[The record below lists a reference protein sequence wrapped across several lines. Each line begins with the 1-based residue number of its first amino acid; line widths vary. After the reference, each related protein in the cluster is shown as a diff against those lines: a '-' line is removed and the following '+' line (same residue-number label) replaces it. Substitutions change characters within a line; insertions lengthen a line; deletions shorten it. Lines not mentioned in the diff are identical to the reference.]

1 MTDRT
6 FRRVAGWLAII
17 AMPLAYAN
25 VGLALVAV
33 GFDLGILS
41 DAQAGLQI
49 IARNPAGAVLTRW
62 SMVADMLGFY
72 LLLIPLAL
80 VLWDWLREQSPAW
93 VSLATLLGLGYL
105 FCGAA
110 GAAVLAAV
118 LPAQI
123 AACAQAA
130 GTQAPA
136 LEAIFLAFTR
146 AVYDGVWGLLDPLLG
161 GVWWLGIGLFLRR
174 QRRALGWTAVVLGLF
189 MLLRDVKIGPLELIG
204 LGVYFV
210 LAPLWAAWTGVDV
223 LRRDIAK
230 GER

>member
-6 FRRVAGWLAII
+6 FRRVAAWLAIV

-33 GFDLGILS
+33 GFDLGIFS
-41 DAQAGLQI
+41 DARAGLQL

-80 VLWDWLREQSPAW
+80 VLWDWLRDQSPAW
-93 VSLATLLGLGYL
+93 VGLATLLGLGYL

-110 GAAVLAAV
+110 GAAALAAV

-123 AACAQAA
+123 AAYA
-130 GTQAPA
+130 QAPA
-136 LEAIFLAFTR
+136 ALAPVHEALFLAFTR

-204 LGVYFV
+204 LGGYFV
-210 LAPLWAAWTGVDV
+210 LAPLWAAWAGVDV